1 MEERL
6 KKLEEYVKNHEED
19 IKNNRIGI
27 SSNSNKIQSNTSALE
42 LLHDFKEV
50 ANRGASTS
58 KMFFTM
64 WLVTFVAFIGLLGYT
79 LYLLNDI
86 GVETTT
92 QEITDFESIDGNI
105 INRGDMYGES

>member
-6 KKLEEYVKNHEED
+6 EKLEEYVRHHEED

-27 SSNSNKIQSNTSALE
+27 TKNSGKIKNNTSALE

-50 ANRGASTS
+50 ANKGASSS

-64 WLVTFVAFIGLLGYT
+64 WLITFIAFVGLLGYT

-86 GVETTT
+86 QKITTT
-92 QEITDFESIDGNI
+92 QEIKDVDTISGNVANGD
-105 INRGDMYGES
+105 INGED